1 MKTKIYFENHE
12 DNKTMKIK
20 IYFENHEDKNIF

>member
-12 DNKTMKIK
+12 DNKTMNTK
-20 IYFENHEDKNIF
+20 IYVEKHEDKNIF